1 MSMEEVPGFQMLRQL
16 LGIDDDGPIY
26 YETPFEKKISLM
38 FGLAFFIVLIVAAHR
53 MYCSYSYEGAETT
66 VTTHFYSLILIT
78 STLRAIW
85 FLLPDSVLKVS
96 FTPQAVLAFSPGPWV
111 GTFLDDLIKSLG
123 SISLF
128 SIFILILV
136 FWSSILKKFF
146 QPDVRGRKRD
156 TPMKKFLILISLL
169 LTIVGLNCTFFLL
182 EFYSSECLILVNAIV
197 LAVVSLV
204 CVAQIFYFSKQF
216 QEVLTTLGVINQV
229 STESQIK
236 RIVWITWTGIV
247 FFVLRA
253 IIETVFAVA
262 LISYFLM
269 NGTVAQTFTNAWWD
283 FYVLVKYW
291 CEVVIL
297 VLMLYILQSPF
308 TTTNREYRSEYQQVP
323 DSSENP
329 IAPGTSTSKLQ
340 HPKTGMVV

>member
-1 MSMEEVPGFQMLRQL
+1 MEEVLASQMLHRL
-16 LGIDDDGPIY
+16 LSWETPSADLPGN
-26 YETPFEKKISLM
+26 YETPGEIKESVVLGI
-38 FGLAFFIVLIVAAHR
+38 AFSVVLLVAAQR
-53 MYCSYSYEGAETT
+53 MYWSYSYEGAETT

-78 STLRAIW
+78 STLRAVW
-85 FLLPDSVLKVS
+85 FLLPDNILKVS
-96 FTPQAVLAFSPGPWV
+96 FTPSAVMAFSHDLWV
-111 GTFLDDLIKSLG
+111 STFFHDLIKSLG

-146 QPDVRGRKRD
+146 EPDARRRRD
-156 TPMKKFLILISLL
+156 APMRTFLILIAGLVA
-169 LTIVGLNCTFFLL
+169 TVGINCTFFLL
-182 EFYSSECLILVNAIV
+182 QIYSSECLILVNAIV
-197 LAVVSLV
+197 LAVVSLI

-253 IIETVFAVA
+253 MIETVFAVT
-262 LISYFLM
+262 LILFYLVHGSVDKVF
-269 NGTVAQTFTNAWWD
+269 GHEWWD
-283 FYVLVKYW
+283 VYVMVKYW

-308 TTTNREYRSEYQQVP
+308 TTTSREYQQVP
-323 DSSENP
+323 DSAENQNA
-329 IAPGTSTSKLQ
+329 IGGISTTKPQ
-340 HPKTGMVV
+340 HLPAKTGMVV

>member
-1 MSMEEVPGFQMLRQL
+1 
-16 LGIDDDGPIY
+16 
-26 YETPFEKKISLM
+26 
-38 FGLAFFIVLIVAAHR
+38 
-53 MYCSYSYEGAETT
+53 
-66 VTTHFYSLILIT
+66 
-78 STLRAIW
+78 
-85 FLLPDSVLKVS
+85 
-96 FTPQAVLAFSPGPWV
+96 
-111 GTFLDDLIKSLG
+111 
-123 SISLF
+123 
-128 SIFILILV
+128 LILV